1 MDLATVQA
9 ALADLERSMKRV
21 GNKIKYREKVISD
34 TEAELRKLKREHED
48 LVDKH
53 IELGAVERRLT
64 DDEDTDDDA

>member
-9 ALADLERSMKRV
+9 ALADLERSMKKV

-34 TEAELRKLKREHED
+34 AEAELRELKREHED

-53 IELGAVERRLT
+53 IELGAVERGLKEER
-64 DDEDTDDDA
+64 

>member
-9 ALADLERSMKRV
+9 ALADLERSMKKI
-21 GNKIKYREKVISD
+21 GNKIDYRERIIRN
-34 TEAELRKLKREHED
+34 TEAEIRELKREHED

-53 IELGAVERRLT
+53 IELGAVERGLK